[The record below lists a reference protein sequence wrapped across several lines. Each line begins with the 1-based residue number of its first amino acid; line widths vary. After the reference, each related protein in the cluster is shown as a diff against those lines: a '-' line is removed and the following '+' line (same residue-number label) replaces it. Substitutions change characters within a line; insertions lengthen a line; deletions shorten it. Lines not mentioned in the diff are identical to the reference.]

1 MKRYFNIIIL
11 LLLVCVSCQERHPA
25 LFEDICGVYFRN
37 LSPTMAVVDTTEIT
51 FVYESADEVEVP
63 VRIQLLGRSSPQDRK
78 VNLVVSSENAE
89 AGVDYELPQ
98 EAYIPAGMSETDYII
113 KLKRTPDLKVN
124 RKTIELELFE
134 NEFFNLPVTVIEQVA
149 DTVSTIVY
157 RIHFSDMFMTAPV
170 AWDANLV
177 GEFTQ
182 QKFELIC
189 SVLDVDPA
197 DFNDQSKVTLAKL
210 LYISTEMTYYVRE
223 QERNKKNGLEYDQR
237 AFDQRTGQPLLFTK
251 SV

>member
-1 MKRYFNIIIL
+1 MKKFFNIMIFT
-11 LLLVCVSCQERHPA
+11 LLVCSSCQERHPA
-25 LFEDICGVYFRN
+25 LFQDICGVYFRN
-37 LSPTMAVVDTTEIT
+37 LSPTMSVVDTTEIT

-63 VRIQLLGRSSPQDRK
+63 VRIQLLGRTAPEDRK
-78 VNLVVSSENAE
+78 IRLEVRSENAQE
-89 AGVDYELPQ
+89 GLDYELPQ
-98 EAYIPAGMSETDYII
+98 DAFIPAGMSETDYVIT
-113 KLKRTPDLKVN
+113 LKRTPDLKVN

-134 NEFFNLPVTVIEQVA
+134 NEFFNLPVTAIEQVA
-149 DTVSTIVY
+149 DTVSTLVY

-189 SVLDVDPA
+189 SVLDIDPG
-197 DFNDQSKVTLAKL
+197 DFNDPSRVTLAKL
-210 LYISTEMTYYVRE
+210 LYISAEMTYYVRE
-223 QERNKKNGLEYDQR
+223 QVRNKENGLEYDQR
-237 AFDQRTGQPLLFTK
+237 AFDNRTGLPLVFTK